1 MKNKS
6 INSDLLIEQC
16 GSTIKKYLENT
27 DGLII
32 VIIDENLLIQ
42 GYNTPFLRM
51 VTSRCFFKRV
61 KNGEIK
67 GQSILSFLMAESHAV
82 FKNKD
87 QNSNQPEDTPEDQS
101 KVQPEVTDSYGDAD
115 RQDDSFIKTKLN
127 FSINN
132 SPSMTMNCY
141 IFKTDTSTIII
152 GEHIILTDSHF
163 MDKMSILNNE
173 MANMLREIQHKN
185 REIEQKNFEIEEKN
199 RALEKAYS
207 EIKTLSGIIPICMHC
222 KQIRDDQGYW
232 NRVEEYI
239 TKHSAAQFS
248 HGICPD
254 CMKKHY
260 SEYL

>member
-6 INSDLLIEQC
+6 INSELLIEQY
-16 GSTIKKYLENT
+16 GSAIKKYLENT
-27 DGLII
+27 DGIII

-67 GQSILSFLMAESHAV
+67 GQSILSFLMAESRAV
-82 FKNKD
+82 FNFENK
-87 QNSNQPEDTPEDQS
+87 NSNQPE
-101 KVQPEVTDSYGDAD
+101 VTDNYSDAD
-115 RQDDSFIKTKLN
+115 RQDSSFIKTKLN

-222 KQIRDDQGYW
+222 KEVRDDQGYW

-239 TKHSAAQFS
+239 TKHSSAQFS

-254 CMKKHY
+254 CMKKYY

>member
-1 MKNKS
+1 MKNKTL
-6 INSDLLIEQC
+6 NSKALIASYSNTLEQ
-16 GSTIKKYLENT
+16 YLENT

-87 QNSNQPEDTPEDQS
+87 QNSNQPE
-101 KVQPEVTDSYGDAD
+101 VTDSYGDAD

-141 IFKTDTSTIII
+141 IFKTDSLTIII

-222 KQIRDDQGYW
+222 KEVRDDQGYW
-232 NRVEEYI
+232 NRLEEYI
-239 TKHSAAQFS
+239 AKHSAAQFS